1 MSPSPM
7 LRLVRIASKTSR
19 SKSQKLANRY
29 NLHISCRVKP
39 NASGGREGITA
50 VGNET
55 VDVCVA
61 AVPREGEA
69 NLAVSQVFA
78 KVFNVAK
85 SDVGV
90 IHGLKSRDKVLC
102 IFKLDIGTETEEKF
116 LERAGKQ
123 LQDAVIKR

>member
-1 MSPSPM
+1 MPPSPM
-7 LRLVRIASKTSR
+7 LRLVRIAGTTSR
-19 SKSQKLANRY
+19 NKCQSLAKRY
-29 NLHISCRVKP
+29 NLQISCRVKP

-50 VGNET
+50 VGNER

-61 AVPREGEA
+61 AVPRDGEA
-69 NLAVSQVFA
+69 NLAVSLVFA

-90 IHGLKSRDKVLC
+90 IHGMKSRDKVLC
-102 IFKLDIGTETEEKF
+102 IFNISIGTENEEEF
-116 LERAGKQ
+116 LQRAGKQ

>member
-1 MSPSPM
+1 MF
-7 LRLVRIASKTSR
+7 RLVRIASTTSR
-19 SKSQKLANRY
+19 NKSQKLANRY

-39 NASGGREGITA
+39 NASGREGITA

-61 AVPREGEA
+61 AVPRDGEA

-102 IFKLDIGTETEEKF
+102 IFNLDIGTETEEKF

-123 LQDAVIKR
+123 LQDAVIKK